1 MIAVKRT
8 GASKSPVRF
17 LFALFPLLFPLYAS
31 AIAPQQELRR
41 LNLRQAALKAELW
54 EDAGWRRLLY
64 YEDGLFGGTESPCT
78 STKFFLSKWG
88 RINPR
93 LELEAAIDG
102 LFYEGE
108 PDEAP
113 ACAFPERYR
122 WLSGKLGLSAEEF
135 PPQSCPKYE
144 SWRGRLDIDKVSL
157 LFAAGYLN
165 NPSTLYGHTFLRL
178 HTRGGAGADLLD
190 YTINYAATTDARGG
204 LLYAVK
210 GLIGAYPGQFS
221 TIPYYLKIQEYR
233 NIENRDLWEF
243 PLNFTQEEIDRLL
256 RHAWELGKAS
266 FPYLFFTR
274 NCSWQLMPLLDI
286 AKPDLNVSSRF
297 SLWVIPSDTAR
308 AVIEASPAAEPV
320 WRPSL
325 WKTVDWKRSQ
335 LSPAQRDSVLELA
348 RGDQEAELAR
358 LTPVHPALKAPVL
371 ELAADYLNWRYHAR
385 KIDQGELDGRT
396 DPLLAARAALGPQN
410 TFPGAPARP
419 SSIMA
424 SHESTRLGLG
434 LVSLEKGPAYEFQAR
449 FALQDLLDDP
459 EGYLPDAAL
468 EMGSLKLRYDE
479 NESRLFVQ
487 QARLAQ
493 VMSLNPWDDWVRRQS
508 WEIAAGLEQ
517 APETGREGGHATV
530 WAMNAGAGLAA
541 EWDGPVRQLWYAMLE
556 ADTAF
561 GGALRENWRLGGG
574 LKAGLLASRGVFR
587 GLLEARYIGYA
598 FGDSRPL
605 WAGTAAASFRLSRD
619 TSLRSEFAWR
629 GDDYREL
636 GLYLHHFVFPP

>member
-1 MIAVKRT
+1 MVTERT
-8 GASKSPVRF
+8 GASMRPVRSVFF
-17 LFALFPLLFPLYAS
+17 LLLLLLPLRAG
-31 AIAPQQELRR
+31 AITPQQELRR
-41 LNLRQAALKAELW
+41 LGLRQAALEAQLW
-54 EDAGWRRLLY
+54 NDAYWRRLLY
-64 YEDGLFGGTESPCT
+64 YEDDLFGGSDSPCT
-78 STKFFLSKWG
+78 DPRFFLSKWG

-102 LFYEGE
+102 LFYEGD
-108 PDEAP
+108 PDGAP

-122 WLSGKLGLSAEEF
+122 WLRKKLRLSAEEF

-178 HTRGGAGADLLD
+178 HTRGGEGADLLD

-204 LLYAVK
+204 LLYAIK

-243 PLNFTQEEIDRLL
+243 PLNFTPEEIDRLL

-266 FPYLFFTR
+266 FPYHFFTR

-286 AKPDLNVSSRF
+286 AKPELNSSARF

-308 AVIEASPAAEPV
+308 AVVSASPDAEPV

-325 WKTVDWKRSQ
+325 WKMVEWKRSQ
-335 LSPAQRDSVLELA
+335 LSPAQRASVLELA

-358 LTPVHPALKAPVL
+358 LAPVHPALKAPVL
-371 ELAADYLNWRYHAR
+371 ELTADYLNWRYHAR
-385 KIDQGELDGRT
+385 KIDQVELDGRT
-396 DPLLAARAALGPQN
+396 DPLLAARAALGPQA
-410 TFPGAPARP
+410 TFPGSPQRP
-419 SSIMA
+419 SSVMA
-424 SHESTRLGLG
+424 SHESMRLGAG
-434 LVSLEKGPAYEFQAR
+434 LVAMEHGPAYELQAR

-459 EGYLPDAAL
+459 DGYLPDAAL
-468 EMGSLKLRYDE
+468 EMASLKLRYDK

-487 QARLAQ
+487 QARLAR

-517 APETGREGGHATV
+517 APETGRGAGRSTV

-541 EWDGPVRQLWYAMLE
+541 EWSGPVRQLWYAMAE
-556 ADTAF
+556 AETAF

-574 LKAGLLASRGVFR
+574 LKAGVLASRGIFR

-598 FGDSRPL
+598 FGDPRPL
-605 WAGTAAASFRLSRD
+605 WAGTAAASLRLARNS
-619 TSLRSEFAWR
+619 SLRAEFAWR

-636 GLYLHHFVFPP
+636 GVYFHQFVFPP